1 MTPAELIQQID
12 AHRFENISVL
22 PSDTLSVPETEMDLF
37 SHEILRILQ
46 DPAFDIAGFFP
57 CCNNTVHPFRS
68 VMDSLHFTAIAF
80 C

>member
-12 AHRFENISVL
+12 AHCFENISVL

-46 DPAFDIAGFFP
+46 DPAFDIAGFFSMLQQY
-57 CCNNTVHPFRS
+57 CASIPFS
-68 VMDSLHFTAIAF
+68 HGQLMGLTYL
-80 C
+80 